1 MKKTLIVYFSWKG
14 HTEKVAHALALTTG
28 SPLLRIEPVKDPG
41 RRIAWLA
48 LKALLGGREDI
59 KPIQSDLSDVDQLII
74 ATPVWSQNLPPFT
87 RQYLSGITNC
97 SGKQFSV
104 VIEMGKSGSE
114 KVLKNIRRILE
125 GKGMKF
131 IADVTTLEKDV
142 DAENYTHAIEEFAR
156 KIQGQDL
163 PG

>member
-1 MKKTLIVYFSWKG
+1 
-14 HTEKVAHALALTTG
+14 
-28 SPLLRIEPVKDPG
+28 
-41 RRIAWLA
+41 

-131 IADVTTLEKDV
+131 IADVTTLERTWMQRIILMPSKSL
-142 DAENYTHAIEEFAR
+142 
-156 KIQGQDL
+156 QGRSKVRTYQGDR
-163 PG
+163 